1 MLLQFSYGI
10 ILCIFVK
17 NKLFKEMGNRRQQQ
31 LSPSNDAEQNY
42 IEAVK
47 AIKQAILQS
56 RYKAAILVNGEM
68 LSLYFGVGK
77 YVSQNSK
84 NGFWGT
90 NAIETISTQLQNE
103 LPGLRGFGVSNIK
116 NMRTFYESWCS
127 YFSNRQL
134 PTGDLKQ
141 EELNC
146 QLATDDLQVSINE
159 LLTFRQSSIGDLK
172 DDFISDFLKV
182 GFTNHS
188 EILSK
193 TKTLEERIFYIR
205 HCANEFWSVET
216 LKYHLRSHYFEKQ
229 GRLPNNF
236 RTTIQPQDLRANALM
251 SFKDEYLLD
260 YINIEDPDVIDERVI
275 ENEIV
280 RNIKKFI
287 MTLGADFCFIGNQY
301 RLIVDDDEYFVDL
314 LFFNCQLQCLVAI
327 ELKRGK
333 FKAEYLGQLNLYLSL
348 LDEYIRRPYENK
360 SIGILLCTEQKKKT
374 VEFALR
380 DFNKPMGVATY
391 KTAEELPEE
400 YRQVFKNLEGIKKI
414 L

>member
-1 MLLQFSYGI
+1 MRNSG
-10 ILCIFVK
+10 
-17 NKLFKEMGNRRQQQ
+17 QQH
-31 LSPSNDAEQNY
+31 LSLSNNEGQNY

-56 RYKAAILVNGEM
+56 RYKAAVLANGEM

-77 YVSQNSK
+77 YVSQNSR

-90 NAIETISTQLQNE
+90 NAIETISNQLQNE
-103 LPGLRGFGVSNIK
+103 LPGLRGFSVTNIRL
-116 NMRTFYESWCS
+116 MRLFYESWND
-127 YFSNRQL
+127 YFVNH
-134 PTGDLKQ
+134 
-141 EELNC
+141 
-146 QLATDDLQVSINE
+146 QLATDDLKSDNLNHQLATDDLPISTNE

-172 DDFISDFLKV
+172 DDFIADFLKV

-193 TKTLEERIFYIR
+193 TKTFEERIFYIR

-229 GRLPNNF
+229 GCLPNNF
-236 RTTIQPQDLRANALM
+236 KTTIQPQDLRANALM

-260 YINIEDPDVIDERVI
+260 YINIEDPDVADEKVI

-287 MTLGADFCFIGNQY
+287 MTLGSDFCFIGNQY
-301 RLIVDDDEYFVDL
+301 RLIVDNDEYFVDL
-314 LFFNCQLQCLVAI
+314 LFFNRQLQCLVAI

-348 LDEYIRRPYENK
+348 LDEYVRRPYENK

-374 VEFALR
+374 VHFALR

-400 YRQVFKNLEGIKKI
+400 YRQLFEKLQGIKK
-414 L
+414 LL

>member
-1 MLLQFSYGI
+1 MRDT
-10 ILCIFVK
+10 
-17 NKLFKEMGNRRQQQ
+17 KERQ
-31 LSPSNDAEQNY
+31 LSSSNVEGQNY

-56 RYKAAILVNGEM
+56 RYKAAILANGEM

-77 YVSQNSK
+77 YVSQNSR

-90 NAIETISTQLQNE
+90 NAIETISNQLQNE
-103 LPGLRGFGVSNIK
+103 LPGLRGFSATNIRL
-116 NMRTFYESWCS
+116 MRLFYESWND
-127 YFSNRQL
+127 YFVNHQL
-134 PTGDLKQ
+134 PTD
-141 EELNC
+141 ELRAGNLNH
-146 QLATDDLQVSINE
+146 QLSTDDLQISTNE
-159 LLTFRQSSIGDLK
+159 LLTFRSLSMGDLK
-172 DDFISDFLKV
+172 DGFVSDFLKV

-216 LKYHLRSHYFEKQ
+216 LKYHLRSHFFEKQ
-229 GRLPNNF
+229 GCLPNNF
-236 RTTIQPQDLRANALM
+236 GTTIPQRELRANALM

-260 YINIEDPDVIDERVI
+260 YINIEDPEVEDERII
-275 ENEIV
+275 ENKIV

-287 MTLGADFCFIGNQY
+287 MTLGSDFCFIGNQY
-301 RLIVDDDEYFVDL
+301 RLVVDDDEYFIDL
-314 LFFNCQLQCLVAI
+314 LFFNRQLQCLVVI

-348 LDEYIRRPYENK
+348 LDEYVRRPYENK

-400 YRQVFKNLEGIKKI
+400 YRQVFKGLEEIKK
-414 L
+414 LL

>member
-1 MLLQFSYGI
+1 MRNSGQQHLSFSNNEG
-10 ILCIFVK
+10 
-17 NKLFKEMGNRRQQQ
+17 
-31 LSPSNDAEQNY
+31 QNY

-56 RYKAAILVNGEM
+56 RYKAAVLANGEM

-77 YVSQNSK
+77 YVSQNSR

-90 NAIETISTQLQNE
+90 NAIETISNQLQNE
-103 LPGLRGFGVSNIK
+103 LPGLRGFSVTNIRL
-116 NMRTFYESWCS
+116 MRLFYESWND
-127 YFSNRQL
+127 YFVNHQL
-134 PTGDLKQ
+134 LTDDLKSDN
-141 EELNC
+141 LNH
-146 QLATDDLQVSINE
+146 QLATDDLPISTNE

-172 DDFISDFLKV
+172 DDFIADFLKV

-193 TKTLEERIFYIR
+193 TKTFEERIFYIR

-229 GRLPNNF
+229 GCLPNNF
-236 RTTIQPQDLRANALM
+236 KTTIQPQDLRANALM

-260 YINIEDPDVIDERVI
+260 YINIEDPDVTDEKVI

-301 RLIVDDDEYFVDL
+301 RLIVDNDEYFVDL
-314 LFFNCQLQCLVAI
+314 LFFNRQLQCLVAI

-348 LDEYIRRPYENK
+348 LDEYVRRPYENK

-374 VEFALR
+374 VDFALR

-400 YRQVFKNLEGIKKI
+400 YRQVFEKLQGIKK
-414 L
+414 LL

>member
-1 MLLQFSYGI
+1 
-10 ILCIFVK
+10 
-17 NKLFKEMGNRRQQQ
+17 MGNNKENQ
-31 LSPSNDAEQNY
+31 LSPSNNEGQNY

-56 RYKAAILVNGEM
+56 RYKAAVLANGEM

-77 YVSQNSK
+77 YVSQNSR

-90 NAIETISTQLQNE
+90 SAIETISNQLQNE

-134 PTGDLKQ
+134 PTGDLKL
-141 EELNC
+141 EELSR
-146 QLATDDLQVSINE
+146 QLTTDDLQISINE
-159 LLTFRQSSIGDLK
+159 LLIFRQSSIGDLK

-216 LKYHLRSHYFEKQ
+216 LKYHLRSHFFEKQ
-229 GRLPNNF
+229 GCLPNNF
-236 RTTIQPQDLRANALM
+236 GTTIPHRELRANALM
-251 SFKDEYLLD
+251 SFKDDYLLD
-260 YINIEDPDVIDERVI
+260 YINIEDPEVEDERVI
-275 ENEIV
+275 ENKIV

-287 MTLGADFCFIGNQY
+287 MTLGSDFCFIGNQY
-301 RLIVDDDEYFVDL
+301 RLVADDDEYFIDL
-314 LFFNCQLQCLVAI
+314 LFFNRQLQCLVAI
-327 ELKRGK
+327 ELKQGK

-348 LDEYIRRPYENK
+348 LDEYVRRPYENK

-400 YRQVFKNLEGIKKI
+400 YRQVFKSLEEIKK
-414 L
+414 LL

>member
-1 MLLQFSYGI
+1 
-10 ILCIFVK
+10 
-17 NKLFKEMGNRRQQQ
+17 MGNNRQQL
-31 LSPSNDAEQNY
+31 LSPSNDAGQNY
-42 IEAVK
+42 VEAVK

-56 RYKAAILVNGEM
+56 RYKAAVLANGEM

-77 YVSQNSK
+77 YVSLNSR

-90 NAIETISTQLQNE
+90 NAIETISNQLQNE

-116 NMRTFYESWCS
+116 NMRTFYEAWRS
-127 YFSNRQL
+127 YFPNRQL
-134 PTGDLKQ
+134 PIGEIDSEDL
-141 EELNC
+141 NH
-146 QLATDDLQVSINE
+146 QLATNNLQISVNE

-172 DDFISDFLKV
+172 DDFIADFLKV

-193 TKTLEERIFYIR
+193 TKTPEERIFYIR

-229 GRLPNNF
+229 GCLPNNF
-236 RTTIQPQDLRANALM
+236 RTTIQPHDLRANALM

-260 YINIEDPDVIDERVI
+260 YINIEDPDVADEKVI

-280 RNIKKFI
+280 RNIRKFI
-287 MTLGADFCFIGNQY
+287 MTLGTDFCFIGNQY

-314 LFFNCQLQCLVAI
+314 LFFNRQLQCLVAI

-348 LDEYIRRPYENK
+348 LDEYVRRPYENK

-374 VEFALR
+374 VDFALR

-400 YRQVFKNLEGIKKI
+400 YRQVFKNLEEIKKI

>member
-1 MLLQFSYGI
+1 
-10 ILCIFVK
+10 
-17 NKLFKEMGNRRQQQ
+17 MGNNKENQ
-31 LSPSNDAEQNY
+31 LSSSNNEGQNY
-42 IEAVK
+42 IDAVK

-56 RYKAAILVNGEM
+56 RYKAAVLANGEM

-77 YVSQNSK
+77 YVSQNSR

-90 NAIETISTQLQNE
+90 SAIETISNQLQNE

-127 YFSNRQL
+127 YFSNCQLPTGEIEEQDLNHQLPTDDLQISINELLLNRRL
-134 PTGDLKQ
+134 PTGDLK
-141 EELNC
+141 
-146 QLATDDLQVSINE
+146 
-159 LLTFRQSSIGDLK
+159 GD
-172 DDFISDFLKV
+172 FVSDFLKV

-193 TKTLEERIFYIR
+193 TKTLVERIFYIR
-205 HCANEFWSVET
+205 HCANEFCSVET

-229 GRLPNNF
+229 GCLPNNF
-236 RTTIQPQDLRANALM
+236 GTTIPHKELRANALM

-260 YINIEDPDVIDERVI
+260 YINIEDPEVEDERII
-275 ENEIV
+275 ENKIV

-287 MTLGADFCFIGNQY
+287 MTLGSDFCFIGNQY
-301 RLIVDDDEYFVDL
+301 RLVVDDDEYFIDL
-314 LFFNCQLQCLVAI
+314 LFFNRQLQCLVAI

-348 LDEYIRRPYENK
+348 LDEYVRRPYENK

-400 YRQVFKNLEGIKKI
+400 YRQVFKSLEEIKK
-414 L
+414 LL

>member
-1 MLLQFSYGI
+1 MRNSGQQHLSFSNNEG
-10 ILCIFVK
+10 
-17 NKLFKEMGNRRQQQ
+17 
-31 LSPSNDAEQNY
+31 QNY

-56 RYKAAILVNGEM
+56 RYKAAVLANGEM

-77 YVSQNSK
+77 YVSQNSR

-90 NAIETISTQLQNE
+90 NAIETISNQLQNE
-103 LPGLRGFGVSNIK
+103 LPGLRGFSVTNIRL
-116 NMRTFYESWCS
+116 MRLFYESWND
-127 YFSNRQL
+127 YFVNHQL
-134 PTGDLKQ
+134 PTDDLKSDN
-141 EELNC
+141 LNH
-146 QLATDDLQVSINE
+146 QLATDDLPISTNE

-172 DDFISDFLKV
+172 DDFIADFLKV

-193 TKTLEERIFYIR
+193 TKTFEERIFYIR

-216 LKYHLRSHYFEKQ
+216 LKYHLRSHYFERQ
-229 GRLPNNF
+229 GCLPNNF
-236 RTTIQPQDLRANALM
+236 KTTIQPQDLRANALM
-251 SFKDEYLLD
+251 SFKNEYLLD
-260 YINIEDPDVIDERVI
+260 YINIEDPDVTDEKVI

-301 RLIVDDDEYFVDL
+301 RLIVDNDEYFVDL
-314 LFFNCQLQCLVAI
+314 LFFNRQLQCLVAI

-348 LDEYIRRPYENK
+348 LDEYVRRPYENK

-374 VEFALR
+374 VDFALR

-400 YRQVFKNLEGIKKI
+400 YRQVFEKLQGIKK
-414 L
+414 LL

>member
-1 MLLQFSYGI
+1 MKKSTD
-10 ILCIFVK
+10 
-17 NKLFKEMGNRRQQQ
+17 NQQS
-31 LSPSNDAEQNY
+31 LSDGEGQNY

-56 RYKAAILVNGEM
+56 RYKAAVLANGEM

-77 YVSQNSK
+77 YVAQNSR

-90 NAIETISTQLQNE
+90 NAIETISNQLQNE
-103 LPGLRGFGVSNIK
+103 LPGLRGFSASSIK
-116 NMRTFYESWCS
+116 RMRSFYEEWASVLNRPLAMGDLQEAGTL
-127 YFSNRQL
+127 NRQL
-134 PTGDLKQ
+134 ITGDLQ
-141 EELNC
+141 I
-146 QLATDDLQVSINE
+146 SINE
-159 LLTFRQSSIGDLK
+159 LLTFRPLAMGGLGDDLM
-172 DDFISDFLKV
+172 SDFLKV

-205 HCANEFWSVET
+205 YCANEFWSVET
-216 LKYHLRSHYFEKQ
+216 LKYHLRSRFFEKQ
-229 GRLPNNF
+229 GSLPNNF
-236 RTTIQPQDLRANALM
+236 GTTIPQKELRANALM
-251 SFKDEYLLD
+251 AFKDEYLLD
-260 YINIEDPDVIDERVI
+260 YINIEDPEVNDERVI
-275 ENEIV
+275 ENSIV

-287 MTLGADFCFIGNQY
+287 MTLGSDFCFVGNQY
-301 RLIVDDDEYFVDL
+301 RLVVDDDEYFIDL
-314 LFFNCQLQCLVAI
+314 LFFNRQLQCMVAI

-348 LDEYIRRPYENK
+348 LDEYVRRPYENK

-400 YRQVFKNLEGIKKI
+400 YRQVFKNLEEIKK
-414 L
+414 LL

>member
-1 MLLQFSYGI
+1 MRNSG
-10 ILCIFVK
+10 
-17 NKLFKEMGNRRQQQ
+17 QQ
-31 LSPSNDAEQNY
+31 LLSNDAGQNY

-56 RYKAAILVNGEM
+56 RYKAALLANSEM

-77 YVSQNSK
+77 YVSQNSR
-84 NGFWGT
+84 NDFWGT
-90 NAIETISTQLQNE
+90 SAIETISNQLQSE
-103 LPGLRGFGVSNIK
+103 LPGLRGFSATSIK
-116 NMRTFYESWCS
+116 RMRSFYEEWVAVL
-127 YFSNRQL
+127 NRPL
-134 PTGDLKQ
+134 PMDDLQ
-141 EELNC
+141 ESEKLNRP
-146 QLATDDLQVSINE
+146 LATDDLQISINE
-159 LLTFRQSSIGDLK
+159 LLTFRPLSMGESK

-229 GRLPNNF
+229 GSLPNNF
-236 RTTIQPQDLRANALM
+236 KTTIQPQELRANALM
-251 SFKDEYLLD
+251 AFKDEYLLD
-260 YINIEDPDVIDERVI
+260 YINIEDPDVTDERVI

-287 MTLGADFCFIGNQY
+287 MTLGSDFCFIGNQY
-301 RLIVDDDEYFVDL
+301 RLVVEDDEYFIDL
-314 LFFNCQLQCLVAI
+314 LFFNRQLQCLVAI

-348 LDEYIRRPYENK
+348 LDEYVRRPYENK

-400 YRQVFKNLEGIKKI
+400 YRQVFKNLEEIKK
-414 L
+414 LL

>member
-1 MLLQFSYGI
+1 MRNSG
-10 ILCIFVK
+10 
-17 NKLFKEMGNRRQQQ
+17 QQP
-31 LSPSNDAEQNY
+31 LSPLNDAGQNY

-56 RYKAAILVNGEM
+56 RYKAAVLANGEM

-77 YVSQNSK
+77 YVSQNSR

-90 NAIETISTQLQNE
+90 SAIETISNQLQNE
-103 LPGLRGFGVSNIK
+103 LPGLRGFSASSIK
-116 NMRTFYESWCS
+116 RMRSFYEEWVTIL
-127 YFSNRQL
+127 NRPL
-134 PTGDLKQ
+134 ATGDLQKS
-141 EELNC
+141 EKSDR
-146 QLATDDLQVSINE
+146 QLLSDDLQISINE
-159 LLTFRQSSIGDLK
+159 LLTFRPSAMGDLK
-172 DDFISDFLKV
+172 DHFISDFLKV

-193 TKTLEERIFYIR
+193 TKTLEERIFYIC
-205 HCANEFWSVET
+205 HCASEFWSVET
-216 LKYHLRSHYFEKQ
+216 LKYHLRSHFFEKQ
-229 GRLPNNF
+229 GSLPNNF

-260 YINIEDPDVIDERVI
+260 YINIEDPDVADERVI

-287 MTLGADFCFIGNQY
+287 MTLGSDFCFIGNQY
-301 RLIVDDDEYFVDL
+301 RLVVDDDEYFIDL
-314 LFFNCQLQCLVAI
+314 LFFNRQLQCLVAI

-348 LDEYIRRPYENK
+348 LDEYVRRPYENK

-400 YRQVFKNLEGIKKI
+400 YRQVFKNLEEIKKI

>member
-1 MLLQFSYGI
+1 M
-10 ILCIFVK
+10 
-17 NKLFKEMGNRRQQQ
+17 
-31 LSPSNDAEQNY
+31 
-42 IEAVK
+42 
-47 AIKQAILQS
+47 
-56 RYKAAILVNGEM
+56 
-68 LSLYFGVGK
+68 
-77 YVSQNSK
+77 
-84 NGFWGT
+84 
-90 NAIETISTQLQNE
+90 
-103 LPGLRGFGVSNIK
+103 
-116 NMRTFYESWCS
+116 
-127 YFSNRQL
+127 
-134 PTGDLKQ
+134 KQ

-146 QLATDDLQVSINE
+146 LLETDDLQISINE
-159 LLTFRQSSIGDLK
+159 LLTSRQSPIGDLK
-172 DDFISDFLKV
+172 DDFISYFLKV

-193 TKTLEERIFYIR
+193 TKTLEERVFYIC

-229 GRLPNNF
+229 GCLPNNF

-260 YINIEDPDVIDERVI
+260 YINIEDPDVTDERVI

-301 RLIVDDDEYFVDL
+301 RLVVDDDEYFMDL
-314 LFFNCQLQCLVAI
+314 LFFNRQLQCLVAI

-348 LDEYIRRPYENK
+348 LDEYVRRPYENK
-360 SIGILLCTEQKKKT
+360 SIGILLCTEQKKKN

-380 DFNKPMGVATY
+380 DFNKSIGVATY

-400 YRQVFKNLEGIKKI
+400 YRQVFKNLEGIKK
-414 L
+414 LL